1 MSEGSQA
8 SKVTL
13 SVQWQWPNRK
23 RNKSESFNFLFNM
36 VSWCGGH
43 RRVHVGNYLVLCIC
57 LCIFQPPQVVVGV
70 TRYTRRAVWSTSHS
84 QLPARPLA
92 SNPFMLCPIY
102 ASSGHLVF
110 SSFGQICFGI
120 WTNTVFNLDKYI
132 WQFGQ
137 SGLHS
142 CWVVST
148 QPLVSGHPLLSLTD
162 LIHTRQY
169 LRLSNWKSDSLREEI
184 LATNSRN
191 IIRNRRG

>member
-1 MSEGSQA
+1 MRIP
-8 SKVTL
+8 SKSHGPHKFFWSSLAANQLTTTCDTL
-13 SVQWQWPNRK
+13 LLS
-23 RNKSESFNFLFNM
+23 
-36 VSWCGGH
+36 
-43 RRVHVGNYLVLCIC
+43 
-57 LCIFQPPQVVVGV
+57 
-70 TRYTRRAVWSTSHS
+70 
-84 QLPARPLA
+84 ARPLA

-162 LIHTRQY
+162 LTHTRQY

-184 LATNSRN
+184 LATNTRN
-191 IIRNRRG
+191 IIRRCGETHPLVSHSPHHPLEMCPIS